1 MKLVG
6 LVFLGLIASGA
17 VYLLIGFGIARI
29 FPAMDENVL
38 MLGAF
43 LILMPVSFFIGSLL
57 TGYFSYYEIED
68 KWALLILPPAL
79 YIFLIWTCGGA
90 VVFLLDAF
98 IDVNDRGHI
107 NLRNAGIALL
117 IGLFYYLSSLAGVAA
132 GYFLRE
138 RIAKWYYGD

>member
-1 MKLVG
+1 M
-6 LVFLGLIASGA
+6 
-17 VYLLIGFGIARI
+17 FGIIKI
-29 FPAMDENVL
+29 FPAMNGEAA
-38 MLGAF
+38 MLPGF
-43 LILMPVSFFIGSLL
+43 LIVMPLSFLIGSLL
-57 TGYFSYYEIED
+57 TGYFSFYEIED

-79 YIFLIWTCGGA
+79 YTGLISMCVGGVA
-90 VVFLLDAF
+90 FLLDAF

-107 NLRNAGIALL
+107 NLRNAGIAFL